1 MPLRSARNALNQYP
15 RFSLDGKDAMYRS
28 SFQRQLGAGADVV
41 RHGGP
46 RSNCEDERS
55 QTKRL
60 PRTVAGESVVWCE
73 TGVVAKLMGLEMV
86 PVPVKGRRGK
96 DKLGTLLKRERL
108 RRRDQTLDINGL
120 NGQTTEASRSSG
132 GFKAMRPSRAVGSPS
147 RVGGWPTLR
156 FP

>member
-1 MPLRSARNALNQYP
+1 M
-15 RFSLDGKDAMYRS
+15 
-28 SFQRQLGAGADVV
+28 V
-41 RHGGP
+41 RHGGR
-46 RSNCEDERS
+46 RSSCGDERRSS

-60 PRTVAGESVVWCE
+60 PQTVAGESVVWCE

-86 PVPVKGRRGK
+86 PVPVKGKRGK

-120 NGQTTEASRSSG
+120 NGQATEASCSFG
-132 GFKAMRPSRAVGSPS
+132 GFNAMRPLGTVGSPG